1 MKLLRIAG
9 ILIFL
14 LSTISFTTY
23 RFYVKNQ
30 IDTIGPEISL
40 PGESITI
47 SVKDSTEKLL
57 EGVAAF
63 DQMDKDVTKSIIIE
77 NISDFNISG
86 TRMITY
92 AAFDGK
98 YNVTTQE
105 RELVYSDYEPI
116 RFKLSKP
123 LSFEVGENNEILN
136 SLSASDSL
144 DGDITDKISFNIPEY
159 SFGEIQGSYMVKFQV
174 TNSAGE
180 TALLPA
186 EVEFHNP
193 DYGNQEKIP
202 ELILTEYLI
211 YQKTGDNVNP
221 RSYLNKIIIGNQE
234 YSLTYN
240 LGNSITSNQID
251 INKVTYESNLDMKNP
266 GVYAINYSYTSEDG
280 YTGTTRLLVVVEE

>member
-1 MKLLRIAG
+1 MKLLRITG

-57 EGVAAF
+57 EGVTAF

-105 RELVYSDYEPI
+105 RELVYSDYE
-116 RFKLSKP
+116 L
-123 LSFEVGENNEILN
+123 
-136 SLSASDSL
+136 
-144 DGDITDKISFNIPEY
+144 
-159 SFGEIQGSYMVKFQV
+159 
-174 TNSAGE
+174 
-180 TALLPA
+180 
-186 EVEFHNP
+186 
-193 DYGNQEKIP
+193 
-202 ELILTEYLI
+202 
-211 YQKTGDNVNP
+211 
-221 RSYLNKIIIGNQE
+221 
-234 YSLTYN
+234 
-240 LGNSITSNQID
+240 
-251 INKVTYESNLDMKNP
+251 
-266 GVYAINYSYTSEDG
+266 
-280 YTGTTRLLVVVEE
+280 